1 MAANNP
7 SSKRLKF
14 CRAVETIPASSIVRT
29 FDTGSSA
36 SASNACCTASVVQT
50 KPEFLELPRFQNRRL
65 LRFGEDNLFGVLF
78 RVYPLT
84 PDFVVQDFRP
94 IGDAVLTFLELESQ
108 RGERYK
114 QRENRDC
121 RCYFSA
127 FCFTHVIATR
137 TLSFAAQY
145 IGPAY
150 SVGN

>member
-1 MAANNP
+1 MSARSP
-7 SSKRLKF
+7 TDSRVYLTTRK
-14 CRAVETIPASSIVRT
+14 IV
-29 FDTGSSA
+29 DLD
-36 SASNACCTASVVQT
+36 VIV
-50 KPEFLELPRFQNRRL
+50 
-65 LRFGEDNLFGVLF
+65 VLF

-114 QRENRDC
+114 QRENRDY

-137 TLSFAAQY
+137 ERFLSRLSISGRRIQ
-145 IGPAY
+145 
-150 SVGN
+150 